1 LAQAW
6 TWAIGMAIFSNAMH
20 TLGLLGAPRRT
31 PLGEAPY
38 VPEEWGGRLAQ
49 VSIGG
54 TILLVSL
61 IIYLIVMIRTATG
74 PKVDVTEVPE
84 VPVAESLRS
93 PQFTP
98 AWLDRFGPWLIG
110 AGLLIAIAYGPQLVS
125 QIGGSAFN
133 APGFA
138 P

>member
-1 LAQAW
+1 
-6 TWAIGMAIFSNAMH
+6 MAIFSNAMH

-38 VPEEWGGRLAQ
+38 VPEEWGPRLAQ

-61 IIYLIVMIRTATG
+61 IIYLVVMIRTAAG
-74 PKVDVTEVPE
+74 PKADPAEVPE

-93 PQFTP
+93 PQLTP
-98 AWLDRFGPWLIG
+98 AWLDRFRPWLIG
-110 AGLLIAIAYGPQLVS
+110 TGLLILIAYGPQLVS
-125 QIGGSAFN
+125 QIAGSVLN